1 MEQSLSWANVQ
12 PSVLQGSILGPLLP
26 LIYINLLSHDFYS
39 TAKLFS
45 DDTSMFSVLHDV
57 DTSKRDSKLMVWKNL
72 MFVLSNK
79 KWVSIQMWVNK
90 RRKLLP
96 VTN

>member
-12 PSVLQGSILGPLLP
+12 AGVLQGSILGPLLP
-26 LIYINLLSHDFYS
+26 LIYINQLSHDFYS
-39 TAKLFS
+39 TAKLFP

-57 DTSKRDSKLMVWKNL
+57 DTSKRESKLMVWKKL
-72 MFVLSNK
+72 MFVLSNE